1 MMLFD
6 TDHGVIVACD
16 VSTLSDFTELVDRTN
31 HIEGIVGYKV
41 GAMLGLT
48 YGLSTLVKT
57 VKDRCS
63 LPVVYDHQKAGT
75 DVPFMATN
83 FARVCTTAGI
93 SSFIIFPQAGPE
105 SEKAFISA
113 VMDADMVP
121 MIGGEMTHP
130 AYLEREGGFIRN
142 DAPLEMYRVGAECE
156 VEYFIVPG
164 NREKS
169 LHHYHALLSGMI
181 DRPRF
186 CMPGIGRQGGHII
199 TAFKALKGA
208 SAYAIVGSTIY
219 KSEEIEKAAR
229 RLCKEALAFE

>member
-16 VSTLSDFTELVDRTN
+16 VSTLGDFVELVERTN

-48 YGLSTLVKT
+48 YGLPTLVKT
-57 VKDRCS
+57 VKEHCS

-75 DVPFMATN
+75 DIPFMATN
-83 FARVCTTAGI
+83 FARVCNAAGI
-93 SSFIIFPQAGPE
+93 SSFIIFPQAGPQ

-113 VMDADMVP
+113 VIDADMVP

-130 AYLEREGGFIRN
+130 AYLERENGFICN
-142 DAPLEMYRVGAECE
+142 DAPLEMYRIGAEHD

-169 LHHYHALLSGMI
+169 LHHYHAFLSDMMGK
-181 DRPRF
+181 PRF
-186 CMPGIGRQGGHII
+186 CMPGIGRQGGSIT
-199 TAFKALKGA
+199 TAFNALKGA

-219 KSEEIEKAAR
+219 KSDKIEEAAS